1 MWASVSPWLQ
11 VDGADEDDDLMTVKR
26 VDHKF
31 DGTPGSDE
39 EEEDE
44 EEAGAYT
51 RPPLCST

>member
-1 MWASVSPWLQ
+1 